1 MALKFGVKAT
11 VFSPTQK
18 GPCENL
24 NITGQVK
31 STVILFP
38 KILKDT
44 FVRMLGLSTLSTL
57 SEDSR
62 QRNVLITP
70 TNELV
75 PADRQD

>member
-1 MALKFGVKAT
+1 M
-11 VFSPTQK
+11 
-18 GPCENL
+18 
-24 NITGQVK
+24 
-31 STVILFP
+31 FP

-44 FVRMLGLSTLSTL
+44 FVPMLGLSTLSTL

-70 TNELV
+70 TNQLV